1 MVTLKRRSIGILF
14 ALFVVAEC
22 RALFDNYNAHNAY
35 LAHDLSKAGNLLE
48 KKIASNPHDPQTLY
62 NAGVVAYKQDKFAA
76 AQAYFNSA
84 SQADDMQLKETA
96 LFNRGNSEEKL
107 GHLED
112 AVKSY
117 EAVLKINPQN
127 ERAAHNLAIVKKMLE
142 QKKQQE
148 QKKKQEEQEK
158 EKKEKEQ
165 QNQNKG
171 GSDKEQQDKNKSD
184 EKQKQSE
191 QEKKQKEGQKND
203 AQNGSNEQKDQKQ
216 NDKQAKKQP
225 KDETDNKREH
235 GQNPQE
241 ESGKQEESK
250 QQSDGHTKKP
260 PQKSP
265 AQNTAKQEKEQALQ
279 KQLFNDKPET
289 DDPRLNEE
297 ERQLL
302 KIVQEAQENVHKEL
316 IKDKINQIPAASD
329 KNW

>member
-1 MVTLKRRSIGILF
+1 MVTLIGIII
-14 ALFVVAEC
+14 ALFFAADCCAFFDSYKEAH
-22 RALFDNYNAHNAY
+22 RAYSD
-35 LAHDLSKAGNLLE
+35 HDLSKAGNLLE
-48 KKIASNPHDPQTLY
+48 RKIARDPHDQQTLY
-62 NAGVVAYKQDKFAA
+62 NAGVVAYEQEKFSA

-84 SQADDMQLKETA
+84 AQADNDMQLKETA
-96 LFNRGNSEEKL
+96 LFNRGNSEVKL
-107 GHLED
+107 ERLED
-112 AVKSY
+112 AIKSY
-117 EAVLKINPQN
+117 EAVLKINPKN
-127 ERAAHNLAIVKKMLE
+127 ERAAHNLDLVKKMLE

-184 EKQKQSE
+184 EQQKQSE
-191 QEKKQKEGQKND
+191 QKKQQKEGQKHN
-203 AQNGSNEQKDQKQ
+203 AQNNANEQKDQKQ
-216 NDKQAKKQP
+216 NNKKAEKQP
-225 KDETDNKREH
+225 KNGADNKREH
-235 GQNPQE
+235 GQKPQE
-241 ESGKQEESK
+241 ESGQQDESK
-250 QQSDGHTKKP
+250 QQDGHTKKP
-260 PQKSP
+260 PQTSP
-265 AQNTAKQEKEQALQ
+265 AQDTAKKEKEQALQ

-316 IKDKINQIPAASD
+316 IKDKINQLPATSD